1 MTQVKAETT
10 RAGLDGPMPTPDR
23 KPPSRP
29 LVLRPL
35 GADQIDAA
43 FVLMRLDAPD
53 LALDDWRREA
63 APLVAAGGVLAAW
76 DGATLKGLAFHGVAR
91 RPCGEALTRIDRLIA
106 FDVIDPRPVADA
118 LVAELARRGL
128 SQGREALGVA
138 ARCDLPDEAVTLAL
152 CNGAGS
158 LHRVF

>member
-1 MTQVKAETT
+1 
-10 RAGLDGPMPTPDR
+10 MPTPAR
-23 KPPSRP
+23 KTPSRP
-29 LVLRPL
+29 LTLRPL
-35 GADQIDAA
+35 DVDQIDAA
-43 FVLMRLDAPD
+43 FVLMRLDSPD

-63 APLVAAGGVLAAW
+63 RTLVAAGGVLAAW
-76 DGATLKGLAFHGVAR
+76 DGSALKGLAFHGVAR

-128 SQGREALGVA
+128 SEGREALGVA
-138 ARCDLPDEAVTLAL
+138 ARCDLPDDAVTLAL

>member
-1 MTQVKAETT
+1 
-10 RAGLDGPMPTPDR
+10 MPTPAR
-23 KPPSRP
+23 KTPSRP
-29 LVLRPL
+29 LALRPL
-35 GADQIDAA
+35 EADQIDAA
-43 FVLMRLDAPD
+43 FVLMRLDSPD
-53 LALDDWRREA
+53 LMLDDWRREA
-63 APLVAAGGVLAAW
+63 GALVAAGGVLAAW

-91 RPCGEALTRIDRLIA
+91 RPCGETLTRIDRLIA

-128 SQGREALGVA
+128 SEGREALGVA